1 MAYQGRRHKGV
12 FCVSFNIGSCNSK
25 LSSRCMHFFLSLFS
39 LNKFNSK
46 RQLILSWEPFIDQ
59 MQQWLLSI
67 SLILPHQPSHVPG
80 QSLFFSSHLL
90 LVALFFFSFFWMYD
104 VLVIHDLMQDPSF
117 FPFIFIWDT
126 SVPSW
131 NRAADRT
138 FFPWF
143 SKLMDIFFLFEMML
157 WIYFHCKIC

>member
-1 MAYQGRRHKGV
+1 MGGIRV
-12 FCVSFNIGSCNSK
+12 CCSESTSTLVPCCISFSINKLNSIQDTV
-25 LSSRCMHFFLSLFS
+25 LFLAENHS
-39 LNKFNSK
+39 
-46 RQLILSWEPFIDQ
+46 FIDKTK
-59 MQQWLLSI
+59 QWLLSI

-80 QSLFFSSHLL
+80 QSLFFSSQLL